1 MRTLIYNAT
10 LVLPTTVVENGW
22 LLIEDE
28 SIRAFGPEDTRPSD
42 CTVTI
47 DAAASFLLPGLID
60 LHCDTIEK
68 LVEPRPGVR
77 FPIPLA
83 LQEADLRL
91 AASGITTEFHA
102 VSLDDDE
109 FSVRSDA
116 FVRELCQVIK
126 ETDGARLIRHKVHAR
141 LELSSQRGYSAIT
154 EMMAQG
160 CFDLVS
166 LMDHS
171 PGQGQYRTE
180 AAYREYIFRTT
191 GKSSEEIDAFLLVKK
206 AQTLA
211 IPDRIK
217 GIAHLARQLG
227 LTIATHDDDTV
238 EKVEQWPALGVT
250 ICEFPTT
257 LEAAQRAHELALAV
271 CMGAPN
277 VLRGKS
283 SGGNLSALAAINA
296 GITDVL
302 CSDYYPAAM
311 LNAVFALVRQQIM
324 PLPDAVRLVT
334 LNPAHAVGLDT
345 IGSLEVGKVADLI
358 LVKPGGHDVANVERV
373 FVSGKEVLRRSVL

>member
-1 MRTLIYNAT
+1 MRTLIYNAI
-10 LVLPTTVVENGW
+10 LVLPTIVVEHGW
-22 LLIEDE
+22 LLIENE
-28 SIRAFGPEDTRPSD
+28 SICALGPENTRPRD
-42 CTVTI
+42 YTVAI
-47 DAAASFLLPGLID
+47 DAATSFLLPGLID

-116 FVRELCQVIK
+116 FVRELCQVIE
-126 ETDGARLIRHKVHAR
+126 ETNGARLIRHKIHAR
-141 LELSSQRGYSAIT
+141 LELSSQRGYSAIR
-154 EMMAQG
+154 EMMVQG
-160 CFDLVS
+160 RFDLVS
-166 LMDHS
+166 LMNHS

-191 GKSSEEIDAFLLVKK
+191 GKSYEEIDAFLLVKK

-211 IPDRIK
+211 IPERIK
-217 GIAHLARQLG
+217 GIAQLARQSG
-227 LTIATHDDDTV
+227 LAIATHDDDTA
-238 EKVEQWPALGVT
+238 EKVEQWPALGVS

-257 LEAAQRAHELALAV
+257 LEAARRAHELSLAV

-311 LNAVFALVRQQIM
+311 LNAVFALVQQHIM
-324 PLPDAVRLVT
+324 PLPEAVRLVT
-334 LNPAHAVGLDT
+334 LNPARAVGLDT

-358 LVKPGGHDVANVERV
+358 LVKPGLHDVANVERV
-373 FVSGKEVLRRSVL
+373 FVSGKEVLRRSAL